1 MLNIIGG
8 VRNNLSPY
16 TLNEQFTF
24 DGHSQQ
30 HLDAKYQ
37 MALGAVSNDMERI
50 TWNAVNKPLVNRE
63 RWVEFLDVLGQ
74 LRVDF
79 SSAADI
85 RSFFSSMGVDT
96 RTGNTFEMYLS
107 MDELKCDY
115 CVQVD
120 LDRSEPFFVKLKAYA
135 KNVVQAA
142 VPTTKK
148 KYRWWEGL

>member
-8 VRNNLSPY
+8 VRRNLSPY
-16 TLNEQFTF
+16 TLNEQFAF

-30 HLDAKYQ
+30 HLDAKHQ
-37 MALGAVSNDMERI
+37 MALGSVSNDMERI
-50 TWNAVNKPLVNRE
+50 TWNAVNKPLISKE

-135 KNVVQAA
+135 KNAVQTA
-142 VPTTKK
+142 VPASKR
-148 KYRWWEGL
+148 RWWEGL